1 MSFASDFLG
10 TVPLMPGWLFP
21 PGSERADLLEL
32 PPSVTESL
40 EIESPAY
47 LRRSLQTMEDAGR

>member
-1 MSFASDFLG
+1 MGFAADFLS
-10 TVPLMPGWLFP
+10 TTPLMPGWLFP

-32 PPSVTESL
+32 PPSVTETL

-47 LRRSLQTMEDAGR
+47 LRRSLQTMEEQP